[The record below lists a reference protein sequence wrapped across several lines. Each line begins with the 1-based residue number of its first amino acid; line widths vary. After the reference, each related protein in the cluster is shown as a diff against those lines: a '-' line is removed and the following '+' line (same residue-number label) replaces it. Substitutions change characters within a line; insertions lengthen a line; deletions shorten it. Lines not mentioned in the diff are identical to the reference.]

1 MDHMVAIVYTKYNS
15 QTKEMM
21 ARHAYPI
28 VAVLAPHGPNSFINT
43 STT

>member
-1 MDHMVAIVYTKYNS
+1 MVGIVYTKYNS

-21 ARHAYPI
+21 VRHAYPI
-28 VAVLAPHGPNSFINT
+28 VAVLSPHGPNNFIDT